1 MAAAEEASA
10 ATEAPKKKKF
20 SGKKLVLFILL
31 PVLLLG
37 GGGAAAYFLLLK
49 KDPAAEEHGA
59 AADAHGEE
67 GDHGEAAEPQVY
79 VGLGVDKGLQVN
91 LVSTGKRP
99 AYLNIDLWLA
109 VKNEEDAKH
118 LEGVMPKIIDQFQV
132 YLRSLRIED
141 LQGADGVQRM
151 RDELL
156 MRAKAAAKPI
166 EVEDVLIKSM
176 LAQ

>member
-1 MAAAEEASA
+1 MTMTAVEEAPA
-10 ATEAPKKKKF
+10 EAEPKKRKM

-37 GGGAAAYFLLLK
+37 GGGAAAYFFLLK
-49 KDPAAEEHGA
+49 KPAPDAASAEAAAAEA
-59 AADAHGEE
+59 AAVPPFYLAMDE
-67 GDHGEAAEPQVY
+67 
-79 VGLGVDKGLQVN
+79 LQDN
-91 LVSTGKRP
+91 LVSTGKRSNF
-99 AYLNIDLWLA
+99 LRLSLWLQ
-109 VKNEEDAKH
+109 VKNEEESKKLA
-118 LEGVMPKIIDQFQV
+118 GVMPRIVDQFHT

-156 MRAKAAAKPI
+156 MRARAASKP
-166 EVEDVLIKSM
+166 VEIQDVLIKAM

>member
-1 MAAAEEASA
+1 MVMAAVEEAP
-10 ATEAPKKKKF
+10 ATGEAPKKKKL

-31 PVLLLG
+31 PILLLG

-49 KDPAAEEHGA
+49 KEPAAEEQA
-59 AADAHGEE
+59 AAAEKASE
-67 GDHGEAAEPQVY
+67 EPQTY
-79 VGLGVDKGLQVN
+79 VALDKPLQVN
-91 LVSTGKRP
+91 LVATGKRMP
-99 AYLNIDLWLA
+99 YLNLDLWLA
-109 VKNEEDAKH
+109 VKNEEDAKK
-118 LEGVMPKIIDQFQV
+118 LEAVMPRVIDQFQV

-156 MRAKAAAKPI
+156 MRAKAAAKPV

>member
-1 MAAAEEASA
+1 MAAAEEAP

-20 SGKKLVLFILL
+20 SGKKLVLFVLL

-49 KDPAAEEHGA
+49 KDPAAEDHA
-59 AADAHGEE
+59 ATDDAHA
-67 GDHGEAAEPQVY
+67 GEASGEPQVY
-79 VGLGVDKGLQVN
+79 VGLGMDHGLQVN
-91 LVSTGKRP
+91 LVSSGKRTS
-99 AYLNIDLWLA
+99 YLNLDLWLA
-109 VKNEEDAKH
+109 VKNEEDAKK
-118 LEGVMPKIIDQFQV
+118 LEGVMPKVIDQFQV
-132 YLRSLRIED
+132 YLRSLRVED

-156 MRAKAAAKPI
+156 MRAKAAARPV

>member
-1 MAAAEEASA
+1 MVMAAVEEAP
-10 ATEAPKKKKF
+10 ATGEAPKKKKF

-49 KDPAAEEHGA
+49 KDPAVEEHAAAEAEEH
-59 AADAHGEE
+59 AAD
-67 GDHGEAAEPQVY
+67 EPQVY
-79 VGLGVDKGLQVN
+79 VSLEKPLQVN
-91 LVSTGKRP
+91 LVGTGKRMP
-99 AYLNIDLWLA
+99 YLNLDLWLA

-118 LEGVMPKIIDQFQV
+118 LEGVMPKVIDQFQV
-132 YLRSLRIED
+132 YLRSLRIDD

>member
-1 MAAAEEASA
+1 MAMTAVEEAPA
-10 ATEAPKKKKF
+10 EAEAPKKKKM

-37 GGGAAAYFLLLK
+37 GGGAAAYFFLLK
-49 KDPAAEEHGA
+49 KPAPDAAQAADAAAAEEA
-59 AADAHGEE
+59 AAPPFYKAMDE
-67 GDHGEAAEPQVY
+67 
-79 VGLGVDKGLQVN
+79 LQDN
-91 LVSTGKRP
+91 LVSTGKRSNF
-99 AYLNIDLWLA
+99 LRLSLWLQ
-109 VKNEEDAKH
+109 VKNEDESKKLD
-118 LEGVMPKIIDQFQV
+118 GVMPRIVDQFHT

-156 MRAKAAAKPI
+156 MRARAAAKPV
-166 EVEDVLIKSM
+166 EVDDVLIKAM

>member
-1 MAAAEEASA
+1 MAMTAVEEAPAAAEQ
-10 ATEAPKKKKF
+10 PKKKKM

-37 GGGAAAYFLLLK
+37 GGGAAAYFFLLK
-49 KDPAAEEHGA
+49 KPAPDAQQAEAAAEEA
-59 AADAHGEE
+59 VVPPFYFAMDE
-67 GDHGEAAEPQVY
+67 
-79 VGLGVDKGLQVN
+79 LQDN
-91 LVSTGKRP
+91 LVSTGKRSNF
-99 AYLNIDLWLA
+99 LRLSLWLQ
-109 VKNEEDAKH
+109 VKNEEESKKLA
-118 LEGVMPKIIDQFQV
+118 GVMPRIVDSFHT

-156 MRAKAAAKPI
+156 MRARAAAKP
-166 EVEDVLIKSM
+166 VEIQDVLIKAM

>member
-1 MAAAEEASA
+1 MVMAAVEEAP
-10 ATEAPKKKKF
+10 ATGEAPKKKKF
-20 SGKKLVLFILL
+20 SGKKLVLFIIL
-31 PVLLLG
+31 PILLLG

-49 KDPAAEEHGA
+49 GDPAAEEHA
-59 AADAHGEE
+59 AAAPEE
-67 GDHGEAAEPQVY
+67 HAPDEPQVY
-79 VGLGVDKGLQVN
+79 VALKDPLQVN
-91 LVSTGKRP
+91 LVGTGKRM
-99 AYLNIDLWLA
+99 AYLNLDLWIA
-109 VKNEEDAKH
+109 VKTDEDAKH
-118 LEGVMPKIIDQFQV
+118 LEGVMPKVIDQFQV

-156 MRAKAAAKPI
+156 MRAKTAAKPI

>member
-1 MAAAEEASA
+1 MAAVDEAPAS
-10 ATEAPKKKKF
+10 APKKKKF
-20 SGKKLVLFILL
+20 SGKKLVLFIIL

-49 KDPAAEEHGA
+49 KEPAVEEQAAAAEEH
-59 AADAHGEE
+59 AAD
-67 GDHGEAAEPQVY
+67 EPQVY
-79 VGLGVDKGLQVN
+79 VSLEKPLQVN
-91 LVSTGKRP
+91 LVGTGKKMP
-99 AYLNIDLWLA
+99 YLNLDLWLA
-109 VKNEEDAKH
+109 VKTEEDAKH
-118 LEGVMPKIIDQFQV
+118 LEAVMPKVIDQFQV
-132 YLRSLRIED
+132 YLRSLRIDD

>member
-1 MAAAEEASA
+1 MAAAEEAPA
-10 ATEAPKKKKF
+10 ATDAPKKKKL
-20 SGKKLVLFILL
+20 SGKKLVLFIIL

-49 KDPAAEEHGA
+49 KDPAAEEHA
-59 AADAHGEE
+59 AEPAAEEHGP
-67 GDHGEAAEPQVY
+67 AEPQVY
-79 VGLGVDKGLQVN
+79 VGLGMDNGLQVN
-91 LVSTGKRP
+91 LVSSGKRT
-99 AYLNIDLWLA
+99 AYLNLDLWLA
-109 VKNEEDAKH
+109 VKNAEDAKH
-118 LEGVMPKIIDQFQV
+118 LEGVMPKVIDQFQV

-156 MRAKAAAKPI
+156 MRAKAAAKPV

>member
-1 MAAAEEASA
+1 MVMAAVEEAPAS
-10 ATEAPKKKKF
+10 EAPKKKKF

-49 KDPAAEEHGA
+49 KDPAVEEPAAAAEEH
-59 AADAHGEE
+59 AAD
-67 GDHGEAAEPQVY
+67 EPQVY
-79 VGLGVDKGLQVN
+79 VSLEKPLQVN
-91 LVSTGKRP
+91 LTGTGKRMP
-99 AYLNIDLWLA
+99 YLNLDLWLA
-109 VKNEEDAKH
+109 VKTEEDAKH
-118 LEGVMPKIIDQFQV
+118 LEAVMPKVIDQFQV
-132 YLRSLRIED
+132 YLRSLRIDD

>member
-1 MAAAEEASA
+1 MAMTAVDEAGAQAE
-10 ATEAPKKKKF
+10 PKKKKM

-37 GGGAAAYFLLLK
+37 GGGAAAYFFLLK
-49 KDPAAEEHGA
+49 KP
-59 AADAHGEE
+59 AADAAHA
-67 GDHGEAAEPQVY
+67 DAADAEPATPPFY
-79 VGLGVDKGLQVN
+79 LAMDELQDN
-91 LVSTGKRP
+91 LVSTGKRSNF
-99 AYLNIDLWLA
+99 LRLSLWLQ
-109 VKNEEDAKH
+109 VKNEAESKKLDA
-118 LEGVMPKIIDQFQV
+118 VMPRIIDQFHT

-156 MRAKAAAKPI
+156 MRARAAAKP
-166 EVEDVLIKSM
+166 VDVQDVLIKAM

>member
-1 MAAAEEASA
+1 MVMAAVEEASA
-10 ATEAPKKKKF
+10 GEAPKKKKF

-31 PVLLLG
+31 PILLLG

-49 KDPAAEEHGA
+49 KDPAAEEQA
-59 AADAHGEE
+59 AAAEE
-67 GDHGEAAEPQVY
+67 PASTEPQVY
-79 VGLGVDKGLQVN
+79 VPLEKPLQVN
-91 LVSTGKRP
+91 LVGTGKRMP
-99 AYLNIDLWLA
+99 YLNLDLWLA
-109 VKNEEDAKH
+109 VKNEEEAKK
-118 LEGVMPKIIDQFQV
+118 LEGVMPKVIDQFQV
-132 YLRSLRIED
+132 YLRSLRIDD

-156 MRAKAAAKPI
+156 MRAKAAAKPV

>member
-1 MAAAEEASA
+1 MAMTAVDEAPAQAE
-10 ATEAPKKKKF
+10 PKKKKM

-37 GGGAAAYFLLLK
+37 GGGAAAYFFLLK
-49 KDPAAEEHGA
+49 KPAPDAAAAEA
-59 AADAHGEE
+59 S
-67 GDHGEAAEPQVY
+67 AEPATPPFY
-79 VGLGVDKGLQVN
+79 FAMDELQDN
-91 LVSTGKRP
+91 LVSTGKRSNF
-99 AYLNIDLWLA
+99 LRLSLWLQ
-109 VKNEEDAKH
+109 VKNEEESKKLA
-118 LEGVMPKIIDQFQV
+118 GVMPRIIDQFHT

-156 MRAKAAAKPI
+156 MRARAAAKP
-166 EVEDVLIKSM
+166 VEIDDVLIKAM

>member
-1 MAAAEEASA
+1 MTAVEEAPA
-10 ATEAPKKKKF
+10 EAEPKKKKL

-37 GGGAAAYFLLLK
+37 GGGAAAYFFLLK
-49 KDPAAEEHGA
+49 KPAPEDAAAAEA
-59 AADAHGEE
+59 AAAES
-67 GDHGEAAEPQVY
+67 AAPPFYLAMDE
-79 VGLGVDKGLQVN
+79 LQDN
-91 LVSTGKRP
+91 LVSTGKRSNF
-99 AYLNIDLWLA
+99 LRLSLWLQ
-109 VKNEEDAKH
+109 VKNEEESKK
-118 LEGVMPKIIDQFQV
+118 LTGVMPRVVDQFHT

-156 MRAKAAAKPI
+156 MRARAASKP
-166 EVEDVLIKSM
+166 VEIQDVLIKAM

>member
-1 MAAAEEASA
+1 MAAAEEAPA
-10 ATEAPKKKKF
+10 QGEPKKKKM

-49 KDPAAEEHGA
+49 KDPKAAEAQA
-59 AADAHGEE
+59 APEDA
-67 GDHGEAAEPQVY
+67 ANAEPATY
-79 VGLGVDKGLQVN
+79 VEIPEIQAN
-91 LVSTGKRP
+91 LSSASKRGNF
-99 AYLNIDLWLA
+99 LRLSLWLE
-109 VKNEEDAKH
+109 VKNEEESNK
-118 LEGVMPKIIDQFQV
+118 LKNVMPRIIDQFQV

-156 MRAKAAAKPI
+156 MRAKAAAKP
-166 EVEDVLIKSM
+166 VEIKDVLIKAM